1 MTKYQSMTVA
11 ELKKLVKDTRP
22 ERGVLSKLSRKQQLI
37 TYLTEYQQQG
47 VACDDNNDKE
57 EQAEEEEEEEED
69 AVAAAA
75 AIAADRNAK
84 RPKGADAG
92 DVTADKRKKK
102 PKANKKFDW
111 RNSAAKKYLK
121 KCFKDG
127 VIPLTYPTD
136 EGGVGPHAVWDE
148 HCKDHPS
155 FKGMVYDT
163 TFANRLRA
171 VKNDSASKIT
181 RATADEENLQAFR
194 AKHPKQST
202 NALGEPRWE
211 GSEAQC
217 LLKSDLEV
225 ILKLPQEDIDKQ
237 LEPKVLYSKNE
248 AYSVFSLPKFRDH
261 IYQEIRRRRFMKY
274 SEAEKNRPSK
284 HKVMEE

>member
-1 MTKYQSMTVA
+1 MTIYQSMTVA
-11 ELKKLVKDTRP
+11 ELKKLVKDTHP
-22 ERGVLSKLSRKQQLI
+22 GRGVLSKLSRKQQLI
-37 TYLTEYQQQG
+37 KYLTEHQQQG
-47 VACDDNNDKE
+47 VACSDNENDKE
-57 EQAEEEEEEEED
+57 GQAEEDEEKED
-69 AVAAAA
+69 AVATAA

-92 DVTADKRKKK
+92 DVTADKQKKK
-102 PKANKKFDW
+102 AKANKKFDW

-136 EGGVGPHAVWDE
+136 DGGVGPQAVWDE

-171 VKNDSASKIT
+171 VKSDSASKIQ
-181 RATADEENLQAFR
+181 RATTDKENLQAFR
-194 AKHPKQST
+194 AKFPKQAT
-202 NALGEPRWE
+202 NSLGEPRWE

-217 LLKSDLEV
+217 LLKTDLEV
-225 ILKLPQEDIDKQ
+225 ILKLPQEEIDKQ

-248 AYSVFSLPKFRDH
+248 TYRVFSLPKFRDH

-274 SEAEKNRPSK
+274 SETEKNKPSK